1 MHCNVATRSAIELS
15 DTNDAYNTVVWCEY
29 VGVVIR
35 YDVRAVILRPVWIQ
49 LLVKEVFYLAL
60 VNFRLFTLLWLK
72 ISDIIFLHLLLLS
85 SLRGST
91 ICR

>member
-35 YDVRAVILRPVWIQ
+35 YDVRVQVHDNVCAR
-49 LLVKEVFYLAL
+49 EHE
-60 VNFRLFTLLWLK
+60 R
-72 ISDIIFLHLLLLS
+72 
-85 SLRGST
+85 
-91 ICR
+91 

>member
-35 YDVRAVILRPVWIQ
+35 YDVRIQ
-49 LLVKEVFYLAL
+49 VHDNVCA
-60 VNFRLFTLLWLK
+60 
-72 ISDIIFLHLLLLS
+72 
-85 SLRGST
+85 
-91 ICR
+91 